1 MEKEDNMTRQI
12 YQPVPDPQSRLIQ
25 IRGVK
30 PRKDGELVQMQVP
43 VGIQEFFAKLLNHL
57 GKRSDWFATC
67 ITCEHWT
74 NGSNVKCSKF
84 NTLPPPEVI
93 ADGCEH
99 YVDNESVPF

>member
-1 MEKEDNMTRQI
+1 MTRQI

-67 ITCEHWT
+67 ITCINWQET
-74 NGSNVKCSKF
+74 KCGKF
-84 NTLPPPEVI
+84 DVIPPASVI

-99 YVDNESVPF
+99 YEDEDQIPF

>member
-1 MEKEDNMTRQI
+1 LEKEGNMTRQI

-67 ITCEHWT
+67 ITCEHWKD
-74 NGSNVKCSKF
+74 NRCSKF
-84 NTLPPPEVI
+84 NMLPPPAVI
-93 ADGCEH
+93 ADACEH